1 MFKSVWQRS
10 PVRLSVVVTLVIL
23 LSTGCASL
31 PAGTGNPRSAKLP
44 VPPCP
49 PVTLTLEH
57 GWGRIDSTY
66 YTLSAMDRATLDAWV
81 RDWQTCATQRG
92 AVIEEA
98 NR

>member
-1 MFKSVWQRS
+1 MSKSVWQRS

-31 PAGTGNPRSAKLP
+31 QGTGNPRSAKLP

-49 PVTLTLEH
+49 PVTLTLED
-57 GWGRIDSTY
+57 GWGRINSTY
-66 YTLSAMDRATLDAWV
+66 YTLSAMDRAALDAWV